1 MTFSLTPTDQ
11 FQLLLGVL
19 AMAAAC
25 FFIYAGHRRKAAVKA
40 NATAGRADATT
51 LEQFHNFPAALQ
63 KAKELSA
70 EFARD
75 ELIINWLLFAES
87 SYKTAAGYY
96 NRGESRWAQ
105 SPMANAFN
113 GLQSVEGRV
122 AELRSQQGDTRIVGG
137 ATETTTGEAGTVE
150 QVENFPAALEKA
162 QTLCADFMSDQEVAD
177 SIEWAE
183 GCYMTACHYLR
194 IGNVERAQRAID
206 GATRSLASIS
216 QRVATLQS
224 KTLRI

>member
-1 MTFSLTPTDQ
+1 MTFSLTHTDQ
-11 FQLLLGVL
+11 FLVLLGIL

-25 FFIYAGHRRKAAVKA
+25 FFIYARHRQKARPRAW
-40 NATAGRADATT
+40 ATADSADVKT
-51 LEQFHNFPAALQ
+51 LEQFQNFPAALQ
-63 KAKELSA
+63 KTKELSA

-75 ELIINWLLFAES
+75 ELIINWLLFAEG
-87 SYKTAAGYY
+87 SYKTAAGHY

-113 GLQSVEGRV
+113 GLASVEGRV
-122 AELRSQQGDTRIVGG
+122 AQLHSQQGDPRIVHG

-183 GCYMTACHYLR
+183 GCYITACHYLR

-206 GATRSLASIS
+206 GATRSLASVS

-224 KTLRI
+224 KTPES